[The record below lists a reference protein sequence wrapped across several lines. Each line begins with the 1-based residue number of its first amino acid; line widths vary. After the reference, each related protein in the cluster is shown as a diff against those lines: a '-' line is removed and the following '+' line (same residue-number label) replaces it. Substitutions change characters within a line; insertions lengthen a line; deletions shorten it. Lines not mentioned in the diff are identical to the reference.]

1 MLHSFPPTHFRLRL
15 LSASLPFTFD
25 PFLPP
30 IYLERATLQIADN
43 PISVGSP
50 LSRDIGF
57 RFRAVIPPLIPPHV
71 YRRDH
76 VCEISMLR
84 DINQKNGISVAA
96 R

>member
-1 MLHSFPPTHFRLRL
+1 MLHSFPPTYFRLRL

-57 RFRAVIPPLIPPHV
+57 RFRAVIPPLIPRMYTDEAMCV
-71 YRRDH
+71 KFRCY
-76 VCEISMLR
+76 VI
-84 DINQKNGISVAA
+84 
-96 R
+96 